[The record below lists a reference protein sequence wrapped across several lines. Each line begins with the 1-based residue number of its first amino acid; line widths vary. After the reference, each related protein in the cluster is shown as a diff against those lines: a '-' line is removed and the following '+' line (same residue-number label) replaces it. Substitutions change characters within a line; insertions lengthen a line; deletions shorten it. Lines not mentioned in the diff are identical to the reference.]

1 MKLQKRIQQLCVPL
15 LAVVMLSACNSD
27 DNDSAPLPPTPP
39 PAELTAL
46 KIIHAVS
53 DAPNVKIDGG
63 PAIQV
68 TGLPFAQSTAKYSV
82 PAGAVTVAVD
92 ALLPGNAT
100 ARVIG
105 PATLN
110 LLPTQTY
117 AVFAVGLA
125 ANSSIEALAVNQP
138 ATPVTAGNARV
149 QVVHAAASA
158 PMVDIHVTAPDATL
172 SSGTV
177 TGTLSFK
184 QFSGA
189 LSVPAADYRVRIT
202 LPGQPSTVVYDS
214 GRITLASGNDLIV
227 AAINNRFAGPSP
239 VSLLVVDANG
249 NVSDVKDSKST
260 ADVRVV
266 HAVSDAPAVDVL
278 LNNNKAITGLEF
290 PEFTHYAKLTPGAYN
305 VKVAAAA
312 DNSVVVINADL
323 TLNAGSFYTVLAT
336 GSLGANTITPLV
348 LADMPR
354 RVATAAQIRLIH
366 GSTLAGNV
374 DIYVTANSDIS
385 TASPAFNNVP
395 FKAETGYV
403 SLTPGSYV
411 VTVTP
416 TGTKTAAIGPLR
428 LELAGN
434 KIYTAVARDGAG
446 RAAPLGLIVLDDFN
460 Q

>member
-1 MKLQKRIQQLCVPL
+1 MQWIKQLCFPL
-15 LAVVMLSACNSD
+15 LGVMLLSGCNSD
-27 DNDSAPLPPTPP
+27 KADSVSPP
-39 PAELTAL
+39 PASNLIEVSSL

-53 DAPNVKIDGG
+53 DAPNVNIEGTGG
-63 PAIQV
+63 LLV
-68 TGLPFAQSTAKYSV
+68 NGLPFAQSTAKYNV
-82 PAGAVTVAVD
+82 PAGPLSVAVD
-92 ALLPGNAT
+92 AILPNNAK

-105 PATLN
+105 PASLN
-110 LLPTQTY
+110 LLSTQTY
-117 AVFAVGLA
+117 AVFAVGRA
-125 ANSSIEALAVNQP
+125 ANSSIEALVVNQP
-138 ATPVTAGNARV
+138 VAALSTGNARV
-149 QVVHAAASA
+149 QIVHAAASA

-184 QFSGA
+184 QFSAA
-189 LSVPAADYRVRIT
+189 LTVPAADYRVRIT
-202 LPGQPSTVVYDS
+202 LPGQPSTIVFDS
-214 GRITLASGNDLIV
+214 GRITLASGTDLTV

-239 VSLLVVDANG
+239 VSLLAVDANG
-249 NVSDVKDSKST
+249 NVSDIKDSKST
-260 ADVRVV
+260 ANVRVV

-278 LNNNKAITGLEF
+278 LNNVKAIPGLKF
-290 PEFTHYAKLTPGAYN
+290 PEFTDYAKLTPGAYN

-323 TLNAGSFYTVLAT
+323 NLTAGSFYTVLAT
-336 GSLGANTITPLV
+336 GSLGGNTITPLV
-348 LADMPR
+348 LADNPR

-385 TASPAFNNVP
+385 TATPAFSNVP

-416 TGTKTAAIGPLR
+416 TGSKTAAIGPLR

-434 KIYTAVARDGAG
+434 KIYTAVARDGAA
-446 RAAPLGLIVLDDFN
+446 RTAPLGLIVLDDFN
-460 Q
+460 

>member
-1 MKLQKRIQQLCVPL
+1 MQLKKRILQLCFPL
-15 LAVVMLSACNSD
+15 LAAVMLSACDSD
-27 DNDSAPLPPTPP
+27 DNKSTPLPPTPP
-39 PAELTAL
+39 PIQLTSF
-46 KIIHAVS
+46 KVIHAVS

-63 PAIQV
+63 PAVQV
-68 TGLPFAQSTAKYSV
+68 NGLPFAQSTAKFNV
-82 PAGAVTVAVD
+82 PAGDATLAVD

-110 LLPTQTY
+110 LLATQTY

-125 ANSSIEALAVNQP
+125 GNSSIEALVVNQP
-138 ATPVTAGNARV
+138 VATLATGNARV

-158 PMVDIHVTAPDATL
+158 PTVDIHVTAPDAAL
-172 SSGTV
+172 SSSTV
-177 TGTLSFK
+177 TATLNFK
-184 QFSGA
+184 QFTGA
-189 LSVPAADYRVRIT
+189 LTVPAGDYRVRIT
-202 LPGQPSTVVYDS
+202 LPGQPATVVYDS
-214 GRITLASGNDLIV
+214 GRIALASGNDLTV

-239 VSLLVVDANG
+239 VSLLAVDANG
-249 NVSDVKDSKST
+249 NVSDIKDSKTT

-266 HAVSDAPAVDVL
+266 HAVSDAPAVDIL
-278 LNNNKAITGLEF
+278 LNNAKAIPGLEF
-290 PEFTHYAKLTPGAYN
+290 PDFTGYANLVPGAYN

-323 TLNAGSFYTVLAT
+323 TLNAGSYYTVLAT
-336 GSLGANTITPLV
+336 GSLGENTITPLV
-348 LADMPR
+348 LADNPR
-354 RVATAAQIRLIH
+354 RVATAAQIRLVH

-374 DIYVTANSDIS
+374 DIYVTPTANIS
-385 TASPAFNNVP
+385 AASPAFSNVP

-416 TGTKTAAIGPLR
+416 AGSKTAAIGPLS
-428 LELAGN
+428 LDLAGN

-446 RAAPLGLIVLDDFN
+446 RTAPLGLIVLDDFN
-460 Q
+460 E

>member
-1 MKLQKRIQQLCVPL
+1 MLLKKRITQLCLPL
-15 LAVVMLSACNSD
+15 FAVFLLSACNSD
-27 DNDSAPLPPTPP
+27 DNNSTPLPPTPP
-39 PAELTAL
+39 PIQLSSF
-46 KIIHAVS
+46 KVIHAVS

-63 PAIQV
+63 PAVQV
-68 TGLPFAQSTAKYSV
+68 NGLPFAQSTAKFSV
-82 PAGAVTVAVD
+82 PSGDATIAVD
-92 ALLPGNAT
+92 ALLPNNAT

-125 ANSSIEALAVNQP
+125 ANSSIQALVVNQP
-138 ATPVTAGNARV
+138 VAALASGNARV

-158 PMVDIHVTAPDATL
+158 PTVDVHVTAPDAAL

-177 TGTLSFK
+177 TATLAFK

-189 LSVPAADYRVRIT
+189 LTVPAADYRVRIT
-202 LPGQPSTVVYDS
+202 LPGQPATVVFDS
-214 GRITLASGNDLIV
+214 GRISLASGNDLTV

-239 VSLLVVDANG
+239 VSLLAVDANG
-249 NVSDVKDSKST
+249 NVSDIKDSKTT

-266 HAVSDAPAVDVL
+266 HAVSDAPAVDIL
-278 LNNNKAITGLEF
+278 LNNTKAIPNLKFPDFTG
-290 PEFTHYAKLTPGAYN
+290 YAKLTPGNYN

-323 TLNAGSFYTVLAT
+323 NLTAGSFYTVLAT
-336 GSLGANTITPLV
+336 GSLGQNTITPLV
-348 LADMPR
+348 LADNPR
-354 RVATAAQIRLIH
+354 RIATAAQIRLVH

-385 TASPAFNNVP
+385 TASPAFSNVP

-403 SLTPGSYV
+403 SLMPGSYV

-434 KIYTAVARDGAG
+434 KIYTAVARDGSA
-446 RAAPLGLIVLDDFN
+446 RTAPLGLIVLDDFN
-460 Q
+460 N

>member
-1 MKLQKRIQQLCVPL
+1 MQWIKQLGLPL
-15 LAVVMLSACNSD
+15 VAAVLLSACNSD
-27 DNDSAPLPPTPP
+27 NKDSSVSPTPP
-39 PAELTAL
+39 PPVELSAL

-53 DAPNVKIDGG
+53 DAPNVRIDGG
-63 PAIQV
+63 TGIQV
-68 TGLPFAQSTAKYSV
+68 NGLPFAQSTARYTI
-82 PAGAVTVAVD
+82 PAGATTIAVD

-110 LLPTQTY
+110 MLSTQTY
-117 AVFAVGLA
+117 ALFAVGLA
-125 ANSSIEALAVNQP
+125 ANSSIEALLVNQP
-138 ATPVTAGNARV
+138 ATAVAAGNARV

-158 PMVDIHVTAPDATL
+158 PMVDVHVTAPDATL

-177 TGTLSFK
+177 TATLSFK
-184 QFSGA
+184 QFTAG

-202 LPGQPSTVVYDS
+202 LPGQPATVVYDS
-214 GRITLASGNDLIV
+214 GRFSLASGSDLTV
-227 AAINNRFAGPSP
+227 AAINNRFAGASP
-239 VSLLVVDANG
+239 VSLLAVDATG
-249 NVSDVKDSKST
+249 NVSELKDSNST

-278 LNNNKAITGLEF
+278 INNGKAIAGLAF
-290 PEFTHYAKLTPGAYN
+290 PDFTDYAKLTPGAYN

-336 GSLGANTITPLV
+336 GSLGQNTITPLV

-354 RVATAAQIRLIH
+354 RIATAAQIRLIH

-385 TASPAFNNVP
+385 AASPAFSNVP

-403 SLTPGSYV
+403 ALTPGSYV

-416 TGTKTAAIGPLR
+416 TGSKTAAIGPLR

-434 KIYTAVARDGAG
+434 KIYTAVARDGVG

-460 Q
+460 D

>member
-1 MKLQKRIQQLCVPL
+1 MQLQKRIKQLCVPL
-15 LAVVMLSACNSD
+15 LAAVILSACNSD
-27 DNDSAPLPPTPP
+27 NNDTAVPPSPP
-39 PAELTAL
+39 PVEKTAV

-68 TGLPFAQSTAKYSV
+68 NGLPFAQSTAKYSI
-82 PAGAVTVAVD
+82 PAGATTVAVD

-125 ANSSIEALAVNQP
+125 ANSSIEALVVNQP
-138 ATPVTAGNARV
+138 ATAVTSGNARV
-149 QVVHAAASA
+149 QIVHAAASA

-172 SSGTV
+172 SSSTV

-184 QFSGA
+184 QFSAA
-189 LSVPAADYRVRIT
+189 LSVPAADYRIRIT
-202 LPGQPSTVVYDS
+202 LPGQHATVVFDS
-214 GRITLASGNDLIV
+214 GRISLVSGNDLTV
-227 AAINNRFAGPSP
+227 AAINNRFAGAAP
-239 VSLLVVDANG
+239 VSLLAVDANG
-249 NVSDVKDSKST
+249 MVSEIKDSKST

-278 LNNNKAITGLEF
+278 LNNSKAIAGLKF
-290 PEFTHYAKLTPGAYN
+290 PEFTNYAKLTPGAYN

-312 DNSVVVINADL
+312 DNAVVVINADL
-323 TLNAGSFYTVLAT
+323 TLTAGNFYTVLAT
-336 GSLGANTITPLV
+336 GSLGGNTITPLV
-348 LADMPR
+348 LADSPR
-354 RVATAAQIRLIH
+354 RIATAAQIRLVH

-385 TASPAFNNVP
+385 AASPAFSNVA

-403 SLTPGSYV
+403 PLTPGSYV

-434 KIYTAVARDGAG
+434 KIYTAVARDGVG
-446 RAAPLGLIVLDDFN
+446 RSAPLGLIVLDDFN

>member
-1 MKLQKRIQQLCVPL
+1 MQLQKRIKQLCVPL
-15 LAVVMLSACNSD
+15 LAVVILSACNSD
-27 DNDSAPLPPTPP
+27 NHDTSVPPSPP
-39 PAELTAL
+39 PVEKTAV

-68 TGLPFAQSTAKYSV
+68 NGLPFAQSTARYSI
-82 PAGAVTVAVD
+82 PAGATTVAVD

-125 ANSSIEALAVNQP
+125 ANSSIEALVVNQP
-138 ATPVTAGNARV
+138 ATAVTSGNARV
-149 QVVHAAASA
+149 QIVHAAASA

-172 SSGTV
+172 SSSTV

-184 QFSGA
+184 QFSAA

-202 LPGQPSTVVYDS
+202 LPGQPATVVFDS
-214 GRITLASGNDLIV
+214 GRISLASGNDLTV
-227 AAINNRFAGPSP
+227 AAINNRFAGASP
-239 VSLLVVDANG
+239 VSLLAVDANG
-249 NVSDVKDSKST
+249 MVSEIKDSKST

-278 LNNNKAITGLEF
+278 LNNSKAIAGVKF
-290 PEFTHYAKLTPGAYN
+290 PEFTNYAKLTPGAYN

-323 TLNAGSFYTVLAT
+323 TLTAGNFYTVLAT
-336 GSLGANTITPLV
+336 GSLGSNTITPLV
-348 LADMPR
+348 LADNPR
-354 RVATAAQIRLIH
+354 RIATAAQIRLIH

-385 TASPAFNNVP
+385 AASPAFSNVA

-403 SLTPGSYV
+403 ALTPGSYV

-428 LELAGN
+428 LDLAGN

-446 RAAPLGLIVLDDFN
+446 RSAPLGLTVLDDFN
-460 Q
+460 G

>member
-1 MKLQKRIQQLCVPL
+1 MQRIKQLGFM
-15 LAVVMLSACNSD
+15 LAASMLLSACNSD
-27 DNDSAPLPPTPP
+27 KNDNPLPPTPP
-39 PAELTAL
+39 AVEMTSV

-53 DAPNVKIDGG
+53 DAPNVRIDGG
-63 PAIQV
+63 NAIQV
-68 TGLPFAQSTAKYSV
+68 NGLPYAQSTAKYSI
-82 PAGAVTVAVD
+82 PAGAATLAVD
-92 ALLPGNAT
+92 AILPGNTT

-125 ANSSIEALAVNQP
+125 ANSSVEALVVNQP
-138 ATPVTAGNARV
+138 AASIASGNARV
-149 QVVHAAASA
+149 QIVHAAASA

-172 SSGTV
+172 SSSTV

-184 QFSGA
+184 QFSAA

-202 LPGQPSTVVYDS
+202 LPGQPATVVFDS
-214 GRITLASGNDLIV
+214 GRITLANGNDLTV
-227 AAINNRFAGPSP
+227 AAINNRFAGASP
-239 VSLLVVDANG
+239 VSLLAVDANG
-249 NVSDVKDSKST
+249 NVSEIKDSNST
-260 ADVRVV
+260 GDVRVV

-278 LNNNKAITGLEF
+278 LNNNKAIPGLAFPDFTG
-290 PEFTHYAKLTPGAYN
+290 YANLTPGAYN

-323 TLNAGSFYTVLAT
+323 NLAAGSFYTVLAT
-336 GSLGANTITPLV
+336 GSLEGNTISPLV
-348 LADMPR
+348 LADNPR
-354 RVATAAQIRLIH
+354 RIATAAQIRLVH

-374 DIYVTANSDIS
+374 DIYVTANADIS
-385 TASPAFNNVP
+385 AASPAFSNVP

-403 SLTPGSYV
+403 ALTPGSYV

-416 TGTKTAAIGPLR
+416 AGTKTAAIGPLR

-446 RAAPLGLIVLDDFN
+446 RTAPLGLIVLDDFN
-460 Q
+460 N

>member
-1 MKLQKRIQQLCVPL
+1 MQLQKRIKQLCVPL
-15 LAVVMLSACNSD
+15 LAAVILSACNSD
-27 DNDSAPLPPTPP
+27 NHDTPVPPSPP
-39 PAELTAL
+39 PVEKTAV

-53 DAPNVKIDGG
+53 DAPSVKIDGG

-68 TGLPFAQSTAKYSV
+68 NGLSFARSTAQFSI
-82 PAGAVTVAVD
+82 PAGATTVAVD

-117 AVFAVGLA
+117 NVFAVGLA
-125 ANSSIEALAVNQP
+125 ATSTIEALVVNQP
-138 ATPVTAGNARV
+138 ATAVTSGNARV
-149 QVVHAAASA
+149 QIVHAAASA

-172 SSGTV
+172 SSSTV

-184 QFSGA
+184 QFSAA
-189 LSVPAADYRVRIT
+189 LSVPAADYRIRIT
-202 LPGQPSTVVYDS
+202 LPGQHATVVFDS
-214 GRITLASGNDLIV
+214 GRISLASGNDLTV
-227 AAINNRFAGPSP
+227 AAINNRFAGTSP
-239 VSLLVVDANG
+239 VSLLAVDASG
-249 NVSDVKDSKST
+249 VVSEIKDSKST

-266 HAVSDAPAVDVL
+266 HAVADAPAVDVL
-278 LNNNKAITGLEF
+278 LNNSKAIAGVQF
-290 PEFTHYAKLTPGAYN
+290 PEFTNYAKLPPGAYN

-323 TLNAGSFYTVLAT
+323 TLAAGNFYTVLAT
-336 GSLGANTITPLV
+336 GSLGGNTITPLV
-348 LADMPR
+348 LADNPR
-354 RVATAAQIRLIH
+354 RIATAAQIRLIH

-385 TASPAFNNVP
+385 AASPAFSNVA

-403 SLTPGSYV
+403 ALTPGSYV

-428 LELAGN
+428 LDLAGN

-446 RAAPLGLIVLDDFN
+446 RTAPLGLIVLDDFN
-460 Q
+460 G

>member
-1 MKLQKRIQQLCVPL
+1 MQWIKQLCSVL
-15 LAVVMLSACNSD
+15 VAAVLISACNSD
-27 DNDSAPLPPTPP
+27 NHDNSTPPTPP
-39 PAELTAL
+39 PVETTAV

-53 DAPNVKIDGG
+53 DAPNVRIDGG
-63 PAIQV
+63 TAIQV
-68 TGLPFAQSTAKYSV
+68 NGLPFAQSTASYTI
-82 PAGAVTVAVD
+82 PAGNATIAVD

-110 LLPTQTY
+110 LLATQTY

-125 ANSSIEALAVNQP
+125 ANSSVEALVVNQP
-138 ATPVTAGNARV
+138 ATAVAAGNARV

-177 TGTLSFK
+177 TATLGFK
-184 QFSGA
+184 QFSAA

-202 LPGQPSTVVYDS
+202 LPGQPATVVYDS
-214 GRITLASGNDLIV
+214 GKITLASGNDLTV

-239 VSLLVVDANG
+239 VSLLAVAANG
-249 NVSDVKDSKST
+249 NVSEIKDSNST

-278 LNNNKAITGLEF
+278 LNNGKVIAGLEF
-290 PEFTHYAKLTPGAYN
+290 PDFTDYTKLTPGAYN

-323 TLNAGSFYTVLAT
+323 TLAAGNFYTVLAT
-336 GSLGANTITPLV
+336 GSLAENTITPLV
-348 LADMPR
+348 LSDMPR

-374 DIYVTANSDIS
+374 DIYVTANADIS
-385 TASPAFNNVP
+385 TATPAFSNVA

-403 SLTPGSYV
+403 ALTPGSYE

-416 TGTKTAAIGPLR
+416 TGSKTAAIGPLR
-428 LELAGN
+428 LDLAGN

-446 RAAPLGLIVLDDFN
+446 RNAPLGLIVLDDFN
-460 Q
+460 E

>member
-1 MKLQKRIQQLCVPL
+1 MQLQKRIKQLCVPL
-15 LAVVMLSACNSD
+15 LAAVILSACNSD
-27 DNDSAPLPPTPP
+27 NNDTAVPPSPP
-39 PAELTAL
+39 PVEKTAV

-68 TGLPFAQSTAKYSV
+68 NGLPFAQSTAKYSI
-82 PAGAVTVAVD
+82 PAGATTVAVD

-125 ANSSIEALAVNQP
+125 ANSSIEALVVNQP
-138 ATPVTAGNARV
+138 ATAVTSGNARV
-149 QVVHAAASA
+149 QIVHAAASA

-172 SSGTV
+172 SSSTV

-184 QFSGA
+184 QFSAA
-189 LSVPAADYRVRIT
+189 LSVPAADYRIRIT
-202 LPGQPSTVVYDS
+202 LPGQPATVVFDS
-214 GRITLASGNDLIV
+214 GRISLASGNDLTV
-227 AAINNRFAGPSP
+227 AAINNRFAGAAP
-239 VSLLVVDANG
+239 VSLLAVDANG
-249 NVSDVKDSKST
+249 MVSEIKDSKST

-278 LNNNKAITGLEF
+278 LNNSKAIAGLKF
-290 PEFTHYAKLTPGAYN
+290 PEFTNYAKLTPGAYN

-312 DNSVVVINADL
+312 DNAVVVINADL
-323 TLNAGSFYTVLAT
+323 TLTAGNFYTVLAT
-336 GSLGANTITPLV
+336 GSLGGNTITPLV
-348 LADMPR
+348 LADSPR
-354 RVATAAQIRLIH
+354 RIATAAQIRLVH

-385 TASPAFNNVP
+385 AASPAFSNVP

-403 SLTPGSYV
+403 PLTPGSYV

-434 KIYTAVARDGAG
+434 KIYTAVARDGVG
-446 RAAPLGLIVLDDFN
+446 RSAPLGLIVLDDFN